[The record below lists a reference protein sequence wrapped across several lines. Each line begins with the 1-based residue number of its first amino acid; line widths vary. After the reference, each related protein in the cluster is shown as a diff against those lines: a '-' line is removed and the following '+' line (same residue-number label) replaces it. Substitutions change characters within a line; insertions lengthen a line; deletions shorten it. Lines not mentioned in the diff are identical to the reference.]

1 MTDEARVLG
10 FYVAMTTAA
19 TAFLALLRW
28 DGLSLRAL
36 FIIGIPILMI
46 GNILYLKARG
56 QPKGSKPRK
65 LFEWT
70 VALSTIGLAAAH
82 LFLDRH

>member
-1 MTDEARVLG
+1 MTDGARVLG

-19 TAFLALLRW
+19 TASLALLRW

-46 GNILYLKARG
+46 PNILYLKARR

-70 VALSTIGLAAAH
+70 VGLSTIGLAAAH

>member
-36 FIIGIPILMI
+36 FIGWNPDSDDRQYSVFEGTTIT
-46 GNILYLKARG
+46 
-56 QPKGSKPRK
+56 KGVQT
-65 LFEWT
+65 EE
-70 VALSTIGLAAAH
+70 VV
-82 LFLDRH
+82 